1 MRTPPTHQ
9 VGSQPT
15 WWVGEVRKPSA
26 PHPPTTWATPHSG
39 VLPTPQVGR
48 DQLPLSHKPTASVRE
63 PLPSM
68 TEATSMPLVECPPAR
83 KKNLDHNIY
92 RHTCLMNHQKTRL
105 TSLMAPWDPLDA
117 LFDPLAPPGTPMNPL
132 GPLNRSLGLKQTQDH
147 LVCITN
153 HQRTHQMSL
162 PILWNILPFPL
173 DPLGPCRPTP

>member
-1 MRTPPTHQ
+1 MFVFNLLLLAVSESNYKTCRKHQ
-9 VGSQPT
+9 K
-15 WWVGEVRKPSA
+15 GENVNNTRQLYFLGPRG
-26 PHPPTTWATPHSG
+26 PL
-39 VLPTPQVGR
+39 VL
-48 DQLPLSHKPTASVRE
+48 
-63 PLPSM
+63 
-68 TEATSMPLVECPPAR
+68 PLVECPSVC

-117 LFDPLAPPGTPMNPL
+117 LLDPLAPPGPPMNPL
-132 GPLNRSLGLKQTQDH
+132 GPLNRSLGLIQTQDH

-173 DPLGPCRPTP
+173 DPLGPRRPAP

>member
-1 MRTPPTHQ
+1 MGLQYLHI
-9 VGSQPT
+9 V
-15 WWVGEVRKPSA
+15 
-26 PHPPTTWATPHSG
+26 
-39 VLPTPQVGR
+39 VLPKMWKFLGPRG
-48 DQLPLSHKPTASVRE
+48 PLVLT
-63 PLPSM
+63 
-68 TEATSMPLVECPPAR
+68 LVECTPVC

-117 LFDPLAPPGTPMNPL
+117 LLDPLAPPGPPMNPL
-132 GPLNRSLGLKQTQDH
+132 GPLNRSLGLIQTQDH

-173 DPLGPCRPTP
+173 DPLRPRSPTP

>member
-1 MRTPPTHQ
+1 MHQ
-9 VGSQPT
+9 
-15 WWVGEVRKPSA
+15 EVVLAALYKIYSFRLNPIFFYTYA
-26 PHPPTTWATPHSG
+26 VFALQVIIITMGFIMFLGPRGPL
-39 VLPTPQVGR
+39 VLP
-48 DQLPLSHKPTASVRE
+48 
-63 PLPSM
+63 
-68 TEATSMPLVECPPAR
+68 LVACTPAR

-117 LFDPLAPPGTPMNPL
+117 LLDPLAPPGPPMNPL
-132 GPLNRSLGLKQTQDH
+132 GPLNRSLGLIQTQDH

>member
-1 MRTPPTHQ
+1 MNQDPHYSSHFQEIRTLQTQ
-9 VGSQPT
+9 VDAYQQCWSSIHNINHFLGPR
-15 WWVGEVRKPSA
+15 GPL
-26 PHPPTTWATPHSG
+26 
-39 VLPTPQVGR
+39 VLP
-48 DQLPLSHKPTASVRE
+48 
-63 PLPSM
+63 
-68 TEATSMPLVECPPAR
+68 LVACTPAR

-117 LFDPLAPPGTPMNPL
+117 LLDPLAPPGPPMNPL
-132 GPLNRSLGLKQTQDH
+132 GPLNRSLGLIQTQDH

-162 PILWNILPFPL
+162 PILWNILPLPL